1 MVFGCTDSS
10 ASHMQQRRW
19 LMVAGP
25 NTSEI
30 EINLKKYSRLCSVS
44 QTMSSAMHQDA
55 PRTLGVYEGFWAD
68 DHPL

>member
-1 MVFGCTDSS
+1 
-10 ASHMQQRRW
+10 
-19 LMVAGP
+19 MVAGP